1 MSEGNLLSEEITQRL
16 LHEIREGCYA
26 NCRKL
31 PPELT
36 LAKEMGVSR
45 TLIRD
50 CLSALEREGF
60 ISRKHGVGTIV
71 NPYIL
76 NATTRMDLEKEFL
89 EMVSDAG
96 YVSDMKIERIDKIPA
111 GKEVAAKLHIE
122 EGDLVLISER
132 LVTADGRPAIY
143 CMDYI
148 AEANAKEGY
157 DIKLLKEPV
166 FKFIEQCCEQEIYMD
181 LTEIRAVAAGEDL
194 AEILNVDKQA
204 PLLYMDEIGYSF
216 MG

>member
-1 MSEGNLLSEEITQRL
+1 
-16 LHEIREGCYA
+16 
-26 NCRKL
+26 
-31 PPELT
+31 
-36 LAKEMGVSR
+36 
-45 TLIRD
+45 
-50 CLSALEREGF
+50 
-60 ISRKHGVGTIV
+60 
-71 NPYIL
+71 
-76 NATTRMDLEKEFL
+76 MDLEKEFL

-111 GKEVAAKLHIE
+111 EKEVAAKLHIE

-148 AEANAKEGY
+148 AEANTKEGY
-157 DIKLLKEPV
+157 DIRLLKEPV

-194 AEILNVDKQA
+194 AEILNVDRQA

-216 MG
+216 MGEPLLYSREYYVDGILSHKILRKKI